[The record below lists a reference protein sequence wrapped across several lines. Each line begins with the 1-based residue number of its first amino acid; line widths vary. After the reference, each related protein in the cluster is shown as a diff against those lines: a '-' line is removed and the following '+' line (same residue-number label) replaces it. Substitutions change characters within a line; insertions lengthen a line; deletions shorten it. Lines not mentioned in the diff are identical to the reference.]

1 MIESN
6 VIEWLDFGD
15 SAQYIDIYSKI
26 KTLFFFRFFRGL
38 IKNKPF
44 PILINILFMIIFFF
58 QIWTMN
64 IISVPSKGDLILEI
78 FDYLKRVIA
87 FYELI
92 IDEITY
98 RKILTAV
105 IYFVIID
112 FLLIVITIFIMKKIN
127 TTIFILVIHILN
139 IINYYY
145 MIGPIVEICFTCTL
159 CENGRHIYLGNAC
172 YSSNHLLLC
181 IISFVLLLLSLF
193 MSFFYSVFCNEI
205 ELITANLNG
214 NLNRINCNYEL
225 FGLISK
231 VIIFLFGF
239 SVKIYANNDLIKI
252 IYEGY
257 IFLNCL
263 IMSIYV
269 YKNVYY
275 YNDIINY
282 IHFFGWYFSTWYSF
296 CVFLKTVFNLN
307 GVSSL
312 IIIGWVI
319 IGLSFY
325 KAHKIKEYLLL
336 TNSNIFEFKDI
347 KSIEMYKNI
356 LLKKLSDKNNYHS
369 KILLFGIIK
378 KFEEFS
384 MNNPELNYQYHRL
397 KDNKILA
404 KKFNKDEDLP
414 IMAIIYILY
423 SNYLEKF
430 AKKEEIIFHM
440 CYFLINKLNNPS
452 YAMLLCSKLKS
463 EDNKGSYYKY
473 LLAEDIKDYLIF
485 KLNKNS
491 NKESIKHVQIG
502 SVILYNLY
510 IYLFKIKI
518 YDAICSQIEY
528 LDLIKNN
535 VTTHKAPENFLKY
548 GEKILQ
554 TRSEIITIWEKLI
567 ELNPFSD
574 ECQKDY
580 VLYLDTI
587 IQDEILSKEE
597 SKRYMILKNSKL
609 QERYNI
615 YHTMFLY
622 STSSILLVDGYLS
635 NGKILYS
642 SSNFSLLFM
651 YNDKE
656 LLNVTI
662 EDLLP
667 NAIQVFHKELVDHA
681 IKFSNINYSFKEPR
695 ESFLKSKIGGLYNIK
710 LFVKPVPNLS
720 YGLIYYTYIQK
731 INEPNFIIILDKD
744 LKINGF
750 TEMSQTGS
758 SFTMSNGFNLS
769 PNIIGFHI
777 GMIIP
782 DIFSLLEYKNEEFII
797 NKIDHE
803 LKGYLYPIDKV
814 NDLKNKVNNILD
826 KIKITRNDN
835 DNNGQIDTDPQNIS
849 VEFNELLREL
859 SNYKSN
865 PFSIFYKIKLHSFLE
880 GKYKYYRIYINNDI
894 LTENENI
901 TDLRINNNLDIK
913 SGISRKPKEGK
924 IKLKL
929 KMNEKKSKFDLNKDE
944 SNLTKNSYNNN
955 ITNINN
961 INNNNEDIINK
972 ERNDLGKEN
981 KEEPNEYIN
990 NENKEKNQPNHIN
1003 KISSENSQSNDGFN
1017 KLKSDIINKKEVYP
1031 IKIMKSLCFVFII
1044 FAMIFYSWDN
1054 FQIRNDFSRLDT
1066 FLKDNLFFN
1075 STKIIL
1081 ASLYTI
1087 GVNIRWELHSL
1098 YLNSTSCISG
1108 TFYTFYRK
1116 LLTEDIDF
1124 LEGQKNIASSLS
1136 EDFKNIILGKHQV
1149 GIYVYKFN
1157 DTEKYNFNVDN
1168 LITFLINTGIKIID
1182 TYNYFLKEECYK
1194 IPKELGLN
1202 EINLKNLIEM
1212 SYYFYNSDI
1221 DGYRN
1226 EEKRKKI
1233 SKNFNLIPFSLI
1245 YFSGILIILIIFYS
1259 HYILSLHNIVIYFLE
1274 KLINFNSTNFES
1286 YTKKLEEIKKKLGND
1301 NNEEDDKGDDI
1312 DFNEFD
1318 SKKKEEEE
1326 KDREGK
1332 DLKDQRKSLEK
1343 DEKHKKK
1350 KNGNKQSKILQ
1361 QKKKKA
1367 QIMIAFFIKINL
1379 FFGIKIILI
1388 MLVSLSYYIISLLFK
1403 ESKKNE
1409 YIDFDSIND
1418 SVNTIYKETFDIFIP
1433 LKRKLEIYETNLIDC
1448 KTIGEFEK
1456 MTFPKINEIKS
1467 PKLGNLLL
1475 QIIDDSDY
1483 SKNEVEKLKEL
1494 FSGNACNPL
1503 TNSAQGYGICEMYW
1517 SGILLRGFEQAL
1529 AQVGSILS
1537 SVLDELESLNDK
1549 KNNVTLFDIMDQS
1562 SYMIYEQFNEFYL
1575 IRAFNATNN
1584 IFKVLREGKLKQ
1596 ILKLMEILSMA
1607 YVIIS
1612 IFLFGLF
1619 IFFVYG
1625 SKNLFISSINFIGIV
1640 PWQYLYEDES
1650 FYKEIMEFGNKYF

>member
-15 SAQYIDIYSKI
+15 SAQNIDIYSRT
-26 KTLFFFRFFRGL
+26 KTLFFFRFFRGV

-44 PILINILFMIIFFF
+44 PILINILFMILFFF
-58 QIWTMN
+58 QIWTLN
-64 IISVPSKGDLILEI
+64 IISVPSKDDLILDI

-87 FYELI
+87 FYDLI
-92 IDEITY
+92 IDELTY
-98 RKILTAV
+98 RKILTA
-105 IYFVIID
+105 IFYFVILD
-112 FLLIVITIFIMKKIN
+112 FLFIVITIFIMKKIN
-127 TTIFILVIHILN
+127 TTILILIISIFN

-145 MIGPIVEICFTCTL
+145 MIGPIVEICLACLL
-159 CENGRHIYLGNAC
+159 CENGKHKYLGQTC
-172 YSSNHLLLC
+172 YSSLHILYC
-181 IISFVLLLLSLF
+181 IISFVLLILSLF
-193 MSFFYSVFCNEI
+193 MSFLYAFFCNEI
-205 ELITANLNG
+205 ELITTNLNG

-225 FGLISK
+225 YGLISK
-231 VIIFLFGF
+231 ISIFIFGF
-239 SVKIYANNDLIKI
+239 YIKKHANNDLLKI

-263 IMSIYV
+263 IMSIYA

-275 YNDIINY
+275 YNEVINY
-282 IHFFGWYFSTWYSF
+282 INFFGWYFSSWFSF
-296 CVFLKTVFNLN
+296 CVFLKTAFNLS
-307 GVSSL
+307 GVSSI

-319 IGLSFY
+319 IGVSFY
-325 KAHKIKEYLLL
+325 KAHKIKEYLLI

-356 LLKKLSDKNNYHS
+356 LLKKLTDKNNYHS

-397 KDNKILA
+397 KDSKILA

-414 IMAIIYILY
+414 IMSIIYILY

-440 CYFLINKLNNPS
+440 CYFLINKLNNPT

-463 EDNKGSYYKY
+463 EDNKGAYYKY
-473 LLAEDIKDYLIF
+473 LLSEDIKDYLIF

-510 IYLFKIKI
+510 VYLFKIKI

-535 VTTHKAPENFLKY
+535 VTTHKTAENFLKY

-554 TRSEIITIWEKLI
+554 TRFEIITIWEKI
-567 ELNPFSD
+567 KELNPFSD

-587 IQDEILSKEE
+587 MQDEVLSKEE
-597 SKRYMILKNSKL
+597 SKRYMILKNSKI

-615 YHTMFLY
+615 YHSMFLFN
-622 STSSILLVDGYLS
+622 TSSILLVDGYLT

-667 NAIQVFHKELVDHA
+667 NAIQVFHKELVDNA
-681 IKFSNINYSFKEPR
+681 IKYSNLNYSFKEPR

-744 LKINGF
+744 LRINGF

-758 SFTMSNGFNLS
+758 SFTMNNGFNLS

-814 NDLKNKVNNILD
+814 NDLKNKVINILE

-859 SNYKSN
+859 SNIKSN
-865 PFSIFYKIKLHSFLE
+865 PFSIFYKIKLCTFLE
-880 GKYKYYRIYINNDI
+880 GKYKYYRIYIDNDI
-894 LTENENI
+894 LTDNEYN
-901 TDLRINNNLDIK
+901 TELKNNNNIDIK

-929 KMNEKKSKFDLNKDE
+929 KMNEKKSKLDLNKDE
-944 SNLTKNSYNNN
+944 SNLTKNSN
-955 ITNINN
+955 NINN
-961 INNNNEDIINK
+961 INEDLMNK
-972 ERNDLGKEN
+972 EQNNLENEN
-981 KEEPNEYIN
+981 KEGPNENMN
-990 NENKEKNQPNHIN
+990 NENKEKNQMNYMN
-1003 KISSENSQSNDGFN
+1003 KISSNNSSQSNDGFN
-1017 KLKSDIINKKEVYP
+1017 KIKNDIINKKEVYP
-1031 IKIMKSLCFVFII
+1031 IKIMKSLCFVFVIFAII
-1044 FAMIFYSWDN
+1044 FYILDYYQTKAAFLRLDN
-1054 FQIRNDFSRLDT
+1054 FLR
-1066 FLKDNLFFN
+1066 DNLFFN

-1087 GVNIRWELHSL
+1087 GVNIRWNSHSL
-1098 YLNSTSCISG
+1098 YVNNTSCLSG
-1108 TFYTFYRK
+1108 TFSSFYRK
-1116 LLTEDIDF
+1116 LLVEDIDF
-1124 LEGQKNIASSLS
+1124 LEAQKNIASELAQ
-1136 EDFKNIILGKHQV
+1136 DFKNIILDKHPV
-1149 GIYVYKFN
+1149 GIHVYKFN
-1157 DTEKYNFNVDN
+1157 ETEKYNFNVDN

-1182 TYNYFLKEECYK
+1182 TYSYFLKNECNE

-1202 EINLKNLIEM
+1202 EINLKNMIEM
-1212 SYYFYNSDI
+1212 SYYFYNSNI
-1221 DGYRN
+1221 DGYRG
-1226 EEKRKKI
+1226 EEKKKKI
-1233 SKNFNLIPFSLI
+1233 SKNFNRLPFSLL
-1245 YFSGILIILIIFYS
+1245 FFGGILIILLIFYV

-1274 KLINFNSTNFES
+1274 KLINFNSTNFDS

-1318 SKKKEEEE
+1318 SKKKDEEE
-1326 KDREGK
+1326 KDGEGK
-1332 DLKDQRKSLEK
+1332 DLKDQRKSLDKEEK
-1343 DEKHKKK
+1343 QKKK
-1350 KNGNKQSKILQ
+1350 KSGNKQSKIQL
-1361 QKKKKA
+1361 QKKKKI
-1367 QIMIAFFIKINL
+1367 QVMISFFIKANIL
-1379 FFGIKIILI
+1379 LGIKIILI
-1388 MLVSLSYYIISLLFK
+1388 MLISMSYYIISLLYK
-1403 ESKKNE
+1403 ESKKKE
-1409 YIDFDSIND
+1409 YLSFDSIND
-1418 SVNTIYKETFDIFIP
+1418 SVNTIYKDSFDIFIP
-1433 LKRKLEIYETNLIDC
+1433 LKRALEMYETNLIDC
-1448 KTIGEFEK
+1448 KTVGDYEK
-1456 MTFPKINEIKS
+1456 MDFPKINDIKS

-1483 SKNEVEKLKEL
+1483 GEDEVEQLKEL
-1494 FSGNACNPL
+1494 FTGNACKPL
-1503 TNSAQGYGICEMYW
+1503 TSSNQGYRLCEVYW
-1517 SGILLRGFEQAL
+1517 TGILLRGFEQTL
-1529 AQVGSILS
+1529 AQVGSVLG
-1537 SVLDELESLNDK
+1537 SVLDELDSLNDK
-1549 KNNVTLFDIMDQS
+1549 NNNVSLFDTLEQS
-1562 SYMIYEQFNEFYL
+1562 SFIIYEQFNEFYL
-1575 IRAFNATNN
+1575 IRAFNFTTN
-1584 IFKVLREGKLKQ
+1584 IFKLLRQSKLTH
-1596 ILKLMEILSMA
+1596 IMNLMDIFTKV
-1607 YVIIS
+1607 YIIIS
-1612 IFLFGLF
+1612 FILFGLF
-1619 IFFVYG
+1619 IFFATN
-1625 SKNLFISSINFIGIV
+1625 SKNLFISSLNFIGIV
-1640 PWQYLYEDES
+1640 PWQYLYEDDN
-1650 FYKEIMEFGNKYF
+1650 FYKEIIEFGNKYF